1 MRHSAWITLCLT
13 FFAACGNFSST
24 VKTGKPAPQLVSAP
38 DKIEFYWVGHAT
50 ILMRIYDKWI
60 ITDPNFSART
70 GTVVKR
76 LAEPGIDI
84 ASLKPVDAI
93 VISHNHFDHLD
104 APSLKLLSGSKHL
117 FAPKSGFAYTPDSVA
132 QVEHRVVEGYT
143 HQDGELKI
151 TAVPVAHFGG
161 RLLVDNLWD
170 GEPYTGYVIEYR
182 GVTVFFA
189 GDTGYHPEYFH
200 SLRKRFKIDVALIP
214 VGPSGGFASGGI
226 GNAVHV
232 NPYGALQIFRD
243 CGARYMIPIHH
254 STFYRRGGREME
266 MIKDSIAISGR
277 SDYML
282 LLESGEG
289 VEFKRGTTGLMKAGV
304 LKGGPLG
311 SQSERQPPP

>member
-1 MRHSAWITLCLT
+1 MRSIKGMLLVALM
-13 FFAACGNFSST
+13 ASACGNFSGT

-50 ILMRIYDKWI
+50 VLMRIYDKWV
-60 ITDPNFSART
+60 ITDPNFSSRT

-76 LAEPGIDI
+76 LAEPGIDV
-84 ASLKPVDAI
+84 ASVKPVDAI

-104 APSLKLLSGSKHL
+104 APSLKMLAGSRHL
-117 FAPKSGFAYTPDSVA
+117 FAPKSGFAYTPDAVA
-132 QVEHRVVEGYT
+132 AFEHKVLEGYT
-143 HQDGELKI
+143 NEDGGLKI

-170 GEPYTGYVIEYR
+170 GEPYTGYIIEYK

-189 GDTGYHPEYFH
+189 GDTGYHPEYFRN
-200 SLRKRFKIDVALIP
+200 LRKNYKIDIALIP
-214 VGPSGGFASGGI
+214 VGPSGGFTSGGI
-226 GNAVHV
+226 GNSVHV
-232 NPYGALQIFRD
+232 NPYGALQIYRD

-266 MIKDSIAISGR
+266 MIKDAIAISGR

-282 LLESGEG
+282 LLEAGDG
-289 VEFKRGTTGLMKAGV
+289 VEFKKSGNNFSQVQL
-304 LKGGPLG
+304 LKVGN
-311 SQSERQPPP
+311 